1 MSYVLG
7 IVGYVGIVCSYNINT
22 EQLICNSP
30 AGYDV
35 VAVDSN
41 NNKRLLESS
50 NGPVKKQVKY
60 TVNNNENIVITPH
73 LGV

>member
-30 AGYDV
+30 TGYDV

-41 NNKRLLESS
+41 NNKRLDRKS
-50 NGPVKKQVKY
+50 VV
-60 TVNNNENIVITPH
+60 
-73 LGV
+73 

>member
-7 IVGYVGIVCSYNINT
+7 IVGYVGVVCNYNAST

-30 AGYDV
+30 TGYDV

-41 NNKRLLESS
+41 NNKRLLDSS
-50 NGPVKKQVKY
+50 NGPVKKQVKFE
-60 TVNNNENIVITPH
+60 VDSNEKIVITPRT
-73 LGV
+73 